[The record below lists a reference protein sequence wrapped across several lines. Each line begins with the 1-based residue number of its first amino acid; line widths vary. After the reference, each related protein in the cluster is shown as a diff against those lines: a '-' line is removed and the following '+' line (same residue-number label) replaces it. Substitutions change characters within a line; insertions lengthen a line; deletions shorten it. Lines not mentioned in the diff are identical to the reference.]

1 MRIFIGGSARDEIP
15 DKYKEE
21 AYKLGEKLLKTDD
34 EIYCCASNEGVIG
47 SIYNLIKEQDIT
59 RVKTAVPKAH
69 LKYADNENL
78 TVITDTINERTDY
91 VLKNCDMCIFLPG
104 GIGTLY
110 EIMSAIETK
119 RANEH
124 NSEIVIVNLYGFFD
138 ELLEMLEK
146 IYTQNFA
153 SKDNKNAYKVVNNI
167 DEINI

>member
-1 MRIFIGGSARDEIP
+1 MRIFVGGSARDEIP

-21 AYKLGEKLLKTDD
+21 AYKLGEKLLKTED
-34 EIYCCASNEGVIG
+34 EIYCCASNEGIIG
-47 SIYNLIKEQDIT
+47 SIYKLIKEKDIN

-69 LKYADNENL
+69 LRKADNENL
-78 TVITDTINERTDY
+78 TIITDTINERTDY
-91 VLKNCDMCIFLPG
+91 VLQNCDICIFLPG

-124 NSEIVIVNLYGFFD
+124 NTEIVIVNLFGFFN

-146 IYTQNFA
+146 IYGQNFA
-153 SKDNKNAYKVVNNI
+153 DKDNKNVYKIVNTI
-167 DEINI
+167 EEINI